1 MPRQQAPA
9 PVVTISRCPAKTGPQ
24 ASHLPNRHQ
33 AAGRQPR
40 ALPLGV
46 LVLVG
51 CQSHEGT
58 WSHAA
63 GLQQYKGQAG
73 SGVQVTVGGS
83 RMHPILCSRTQSADR
98 GVRLQLLPA

>member
-9 PVVTISRCPAKTGPQ
+9 PVVTINGCPAKTVSQ
-24 ASHLPNRHQ
+24 ASHLPSRHQ
-33 AAGRQPR
+33 AAGHQPQ

-63 GLQQYKGQAG
+63 GLQQDKRQAG
-73 SGVQVTVGGS
+73 SGVQVTVG
-83 RMHPILCSRTQSADR
+83 
-98 GVRLQLLPA
+98 